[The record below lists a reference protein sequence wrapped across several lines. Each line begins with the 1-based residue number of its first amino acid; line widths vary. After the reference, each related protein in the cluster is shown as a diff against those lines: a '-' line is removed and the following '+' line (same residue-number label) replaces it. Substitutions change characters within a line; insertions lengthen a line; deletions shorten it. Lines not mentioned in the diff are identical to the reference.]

1 MVEMK
6 LESVTTDSNSK
17 APVLILEE
25 KEESESKR
33 LLLIWVGESEAWA
46 IDSKL
51 KNESMPRPMT
61 HDLMKN
67 ILDALSATVIAI
79 HINAFKDATYYA
91 TLKLKSESEE
101 YDIDSRPSDAIALAL
116 RCDVPI
122 YIDEAVLEQNGFMA
136 SEVKKSKEM
145 NLELSMD
152 SYVKE

>member
-1 MVEMK
+1 MVELIVDGVK
-6 LESVTTDSNSK
+6 TD
-17 APVLILEE
+17 
-25 KEESESKR
+25 
-33 LLLIWVGESEAWA
+33 
-46 IDSKL
+46 
-51 KNESMPRPMT
+51 KNT
-61 HDLMKN
+61 K
-67 ILDALSATVIAI
+67 
-79 HINAFKDATYYA
+79 
-91 TLKLKSESEE
+91 LKLKSESEE